1 MSNDISSSRTIERRA
16 FLKGAGAATVTA
28 LTIGFE
34 WAGSTPRAQARAAP
48 MASAPFAPNA
58 FVRIGVD
65 NSITIISKHIE
76 MGQGSYTGLATVLAD
91 ELDADWSQV
100 RVESA
105 PADATRYA
113 NLVFGKIQGTGGS
126 SSIANSWPQL
136 RDAGAKARAM
146 LLTAAANEWHVPV
159 GELTVDKSVIF
170 HAASK
175 RQATFGSLVKKAAAL
190 PVPQTVRLKD
200 PKDFKLIGGRPP
212 RVDVAA
218 KCDGTALFTIDVEM
232 PGMLVALLKRSP
244 LFRGTVKSFDAAAAM
259 QIPGVVKVVQVPGGV
274 AVIAKGFWAAK
285 QGRDALKVEWDDSN
299 AEKRGS
305 ASMMDEYRRLADQP
319 ALPARKQ
326 GDAKKAIG
334 DAARKVSASFEFPY
348 LAHAPMEPLAAVVK
362 LDAKTCEI
370 WTGDQFQTI
379 DQMNAAH
386 AAGLEPGQVSI
397 HTLYAGGS
405 FGRRA
410 NTVSDYVVEAVS
422 IAKAYG
428 ADGTPIKL
436 QWTREDDIHG
446 GFYRPMYFHKLEAGL
461 NAQNELTGWRHII
474 VGQSIMAGT
483 IFAAGMKDGIDSTS
497 VEGAAN
503 VAYAIPNIAVDL
515 STAKAGVPVLWW
527 RVVGSSH
534 TTFAVE
540 AFIDEVAHAAGADP
554 YTFRRKLLEHAPRM
568 KGVLELAAEK
578 AGWTSGPLPQGKGRG
593 IAVCEAFNSYVAQV
607 AEVSVD
613 EAGRVK
619 VDRVVCAVDCG
630 TADQS
635 GHHQGA
641 NGRRHRFRVGR
652 GVVRRDH
659 LEGWTRRAKQL
670 QRLSRVAH
678 ERSAEGGSLHRVLD
692 RKADRRRRARRCAR
706 RSRRC
711 ECHICR
717 HGKACVCHSF
727 RQWRNCQELAHEC
740 NSPEKS
746 SAGSVD
752 ACGHRGRSSGC
763 RRLHGVRPSSHRFR
777 RGQTGRALGL
787 YRSGPHRCAGGA
799 EIREPG

>member
-1 MSNDISSSRTIERRA
+1 MSNDISSPRRLERRD

-34 WAGSTPRAQARAAP
+34 WSGSTRRAQALTARD
-48 MASAPFAPNA
+48 SLAPFAPNA
-58 FVRIGVD
+58 FVRIAAD
-65 NSITIISKHIE
+65 NSITIIAKHIE
-76 MGQGSYTGLATVLAD
+76 MGQGSYTGLATILAD
-91 ELDADWSQV
+91 ELDADWAQV

-113 NLVFGKIQGTGGS
+113 NLSFGKIQGTGGS
-126 SSIANSWPQL
+126 SAIANSWPQL

-146 LLTAAANEWHVPV
+146 LLSAAANEWHVPV

-170 HAASK
+170 HTASK
-175 RQATFGSLVKKAAAL
+175 RQATFGSLVKQASAL
-190 PVPQTVRLKD
+190 PVPQSVPLKD
-200 PKDFKLIGGRPP
+200 PKDFKLIGRQAP

-218 KCDGTALFTIDVEM
+218 KCDGTAQFTIDVEM
-232 PGMLVALLKRSP
+232 PGMLVALLKRPP
-244 LFRGTVKSFDAAAAM
+244 LFGGTVKSFDGSATM
-259 QIPGVVKVVQVPGGV
+259 QVPGVVKVVQVPHGV
-274 AVIAKGFWAAK
+274 AVVAKSFWAAK
-285 QGRDALKVEWDDSN
+285 CGRDALQVDWDDSS
-299 AEKRGS
+299 AEKRSS
-305 ASMMDEYRRLADQP
+305 AAMMAEYRALADQP
-319 ALPARKQ
+319 ALPARKE
-326 GDAKKAIG
+326 GDAKKALG
-334 DAARKVSASFEFPY
+334 DAARKVSASYEFPY

-428 ADGTPIKL
+428 ADGTPIKV

-461 NAQNELTGWRHII
+461 NAQNELTGWHHVI

-483 IFAAGMKDGIDSTS
+483 IFAAGIKDGIDSTS

-503 VAYAIPNIAVDL
+503 IAYAIPNIAVDL
-515 STAKAGVPVLWW
+515 STTKAGVPVLWW

-540 AFIDEVAHAAGADP
+540 TFIDEVAHAAGADP
-554 YTFRRKLLEHAPRM
+554 FTFRRKLLEHEPRM
-568 KGVLELAAEK
+568 KAVLELAAEK
-578 AGWTSGPLPQGKGRG
+578 AGWTSGPMSKGKGRG
-593 IAVCEAFNSYVAQV
+593 IAVCEAFKSFVAQV

-630 TADQS
+630 TAVNPDIIKAQMEGGIGFGLGAALYGAITLKDGHVEQS
-635 GHHQGA
+635 NFNDYRVLRMNEAPQVEVYIVSSTEKPTGVGEPGVAPIGPAVANAVFAATGKRLHVFPFA
-641 NGRRHRFRVGR
+641 NG
-652 GVVRRDH
+652 
-659 LEGWTRRAKQL
+659 AI
-670 QRLSRVAH
+670 A
-678 ERSAEGGSLHRVLD
+678 RS
-692 RKADRRRRARRCAR
+692 
-706 RSRRC
+706 
-711 ECHICR
+711 
-717 HGKACVCHSF
+717 
-727 RQWRNCQELAHEC
+727 
-740 NSPEKS
+740 
-746 SAGSVD
+746 
-752 ACGHRGRSSGC
+752 
-763 RRLHGVRPSSHRFR
+763 
-777 RGQTGRALGL
+777 
-787 YRSGPHRCAGGA
+787 
-799 EIREPG
+799 